1 MKSGEP
7 AFEHKY
13 SHLFHFRSTNEEAED
28 SAEVQMPELKPEV
41 QLEPPGGR
49 ESNHVA
55 APPLSP
61 PSLHQQ
67 APVQGHA
74 SGKSNIPP
82 GDRKAERPVK
92 RKRGW
97 VKGRPRTKFGPTPK
111 MDDKK
116 EKGSHGKEGE
126 EVSICLIT

>member
-1 MKSGEP
+1 MS
-7 AFEHKY
+7 
-13 SHLFHFRSTNEEAED
+13 EEAED
-28 SAEVQMPELKPEV
+28 STEVQMPELKPEV

-67 APVQGHA
+67 APVHRDPA
-74 SGKSNIPP
+74 SGKSSVAP
-82 GDRKAERPVK
+82 GDKKAERPVK

-97 VKGRPRTKFGPTPK
+97 VKGRPRTKFGATPK
-111 MDDKK
+111 TDDKK
-116 EKGSHGKEGE
+116 KKEDDGE
-126 EVSICLIT
+126 EDDMVSISLLLLLL